1 MEWEKEN
8 KMICDV
14 FNDLPWHVCEPVST
28 EDTFNTQGT
37 NKTILANRIY
47 PQSSV
52 IPNTFDVASAVTPNF
67 WVTFKSSGALNLVY
81 YNPQKTNWKI
91 SQFVVRT

>member
-47 PQSSV
+47 PQS
-52 IPNTFDVASAVTPNF
+52 
-67 WVTFKSSGALNLVY
+67 LLL
-81 YNPQKTNWKI
+81 
-91 SQFVVRT
+91 

>member
-1 MEWEKEN
+1 MPKLLAKKLNYTSGKRLKITLFEAKTCFSHLNQQRRNSRVQRKKMEWEKEN

-47 PQSSV
+47 PQS
-52 IPNTFDVASAVTPNF
+52 
-67 WVTFKSSGALNLVY
+67 LLL
-81 YNPQKTNWKI
+81 
-91 SQFVVRT
+91 